1 MTPYFLQ
8 LLFFYKTRYWSYSLQ
23 RRPVVFI
30 LSKGFAILL
39 ATLFLVQVA
48 FAFTLE
54 PEDMLPIRQLS
65 FGKLFASGLLLN
77 LGRLFYF
84 PSGYQRDIKRG
95 RYFLYPLSGYAL
107 NNLRI
112 VEGSFSMSFLTA
124 CNLLVLP
131 LFALSP
137 VYGIFLPAIVLVLNL
152 LTLFIYDLTMLIFE
166 RLFLFVLALL
176 LVIPVF
182 VFKTPVSELTHFV
195 QVAIPARPG
204 TIVTATVLLLGLLYY
219 LDTQLLILTSVKNAP
234 HE

>member
-8 LLFFYKTRYWSYSLQ
+8 LLFFYKIRYWRYSLQ

-39 ATLFLVQVA
+39 AGLLLVQVT
-48 FAFTLE
+48 FAFTLQAG
-54 PEDMLPIRQLS
+54 DMLPFRQFS

-84 PSGYQRDIKRG
+84 PSGFQRDIKRG
-95 RYFLYPLSGYAL
+95 RYFLYPLSGYSL

-112 VEGSFSMSFLTA
+112 MEGSFSISFLTA
-124 CNLLVLP
+124 CNLLILP

-137 VYGIFLPAIVLVLNL
+137 VYGIFLPAIILVLNL

-176 LVIPVF
+176 LATPVF
-182 VFKTPVSELTHFV
+182 LFKTPVSGLVRFV
-195 QVAIPARPG
+195 QAAIPAKPG
-204 TIVTATVLLLGLLYY
+204 TIVTATVLLLGVLYY